1 MSLLEAAAVWLANG
15 NVDTKVVSGF
25 ETVISGGTLDG
36 LLESEAF
43 AVSEERTPPGLE
55 IGTVAVSV

>member
-1 MSLLEAAAVWLANG
+1 MEATAVWLASG
-15 NVDTKVVSGF
+15 NVDTKVVSDF

-36 LLESEAF
+36 ILESEAF

-55 IGTVAVSV
+55 IGTVVVSV

>member
-1 MSLLEAAAVWLANG
+1 MTLLEATTVWLAIG

-43 AVSEERTPPGLE
+43 AVNEERTLPGLE
-55 IGTVAVSV
+55 IGTVVVSV

>member
-1 MSLLEAAAVWLANG
+1 MEATAVWLANG

-25 ETVISGGTLDG
+25 ETVISGTLDG

>member
-1 MSLLEAAAVWLANG
+1 MVWLANG

-36 LLESEAF
+36 LLESEGF

-55 IGTVAVSV
+55 IGTVVVPV